1 MSPLKVRLILTVVLC
16 FSSATAIATSF
27 TPARIG
33 NHNESLAKMI
43 SFPDGVDGNV
53 SVFLR
58 CEAKVY
64 PGGTIDEAGCYGD
77 ESTDPLFFRAV
88 NLGSESASMMPATV
102 DGEQVPVLALFTV
115 MFKQQNGERLVAV
128 IPNHGTNVKSLG
140 LNYIAPQRFGRG
152 NVYQPRTDLGLLWLD
167 AIVSDQGKPSGVE
180 YIDTEWTNRET
191 ERYAQSYIKDNR
203 FIPGFLDGVPT
214 SMRFVKPIFGYK
226 NGFMVHPID
235 SKCQFTEISC
245 DESSGAT
252 GKPRFAFDD

>member
-1 MSPLKVRLILTVVLC
+1 MSSRRASLTLAAVLFF
-16 FSSATAIATSF
+16 FSAGAIATSF

-33 NHNESLAKMI
+33 NHNESLAKTI
-43 SFPDGVDGNV
+43 SFPDDVDGDV

-77 ESTDPLFFRAV
+77 ESTDPSFFRAV
-88 NLGSESASMMPATV
+88 NLGSESASMTPATV
-102 DGEQVPVLALFTV
+102 NGEQVPVLALFTV

-128 IPNHGTNVKSLG
+128 IPNHGTNAKTLG
-140 LNYIAPQRFGRG
+140 LNYTAPQRFGRG

-167 AIVSDQGKPSGVE
+167 SIVSDQGKPGDIE

-191 ERYAQSYIKDNR
+191 ERYAQSYINDNR
-203 FIPGFLDGVPT
+203 FIPGFVNGAPT
-214 SMRFVKPIFGYK
+214 AMRFVKPIFGYK